1 MIIGHGFSRIVDFH
15 GMIPRKIREK
25 RKRKEKHIDYLYLRE
40 QGRRLLVY
48 LKLGLYK
55 REFILTLR

>member
-25 RKRKEKHIDYLYLRE
+25 RKRKEKHIDYLRSITGKKIFTIS
-40 QGRRLLVY
+40 QIRV
-48 LKLGLYK
+48 
-55 REFILTLR
+55 I